1 MKYLSLQQAML
12 GMRIVQADHG
22 MIIKSPAGS
31 AEYDLKGRRIKV
43 SGYPE
48 YFPGQLR
55 VKDKRT
61 RKRATMDMTNGML
74 TVRDG
79 DGTLRVQ
86 MGKVFISD
94 ASIQDGTITNAKIGA
109 AIVSDHLKS
118 KSDDCLMK
126 ADDEHDPVSFKNA
139 AYRFQGDPLPFGGFP
154 GPAVISAKQ
163 AVDSSDTKYRL
174 SDDMREAVIDA
185 VRNSE
190 VFQSLVEQVNAQS
203 AAHASTVISLQK
215 GIDQALNDT
224 IRNALQPGG
233 LLHFRK

>member
-94 ASIQDGTITNAKIGA
+94 VSIQDGTITNAKIGA

-126 ADDEHDPVSFKNA
+126 SDDEHDPVSFKNA

-154 GPAVISAKQ
+154 GASMNSAKN
-163 AVDSSDTKYRL
+163 AADTSTTKSRL
-174 SDDMREAVIDA
+174 SDDMREAVLDA
-185 VRNSE
+185 VRNSDLFE
-190 VFQSLVEQVNAQS
+190 PIRTELNGQAASLATLQQAIHGAVNDA
-203 AAHASTVISLQK
+203 
-215 GIDQALNDT
+215 
-224 IRNALQPGG
+224 IRNALRPGG
-233 LLHFRK
+233 LLWNNRGR

>member
-12 GMRIVQADHG
+12 GMRIVQTDHG

-31 AEYDLKGRRIKV
+31 TEYDLKGRRIKV
-43 SGYPE
+43 NGYPE

-61 RKRATMDMTNGML
+61 PKRATMDMINGML

-94 ASIQDGTITNAKIGA
+94 ASIQDGSITNAKIGT
-109 AIVSDHLKS
+109 AIVSGHLKN
-118 KSDDCLMK
+118 KSDDRLMK
-126 ADDEHDPVSFKNA
+126 AVDEHDPISLKTT
-139 AYRFQGDPLPFGGFP
+139 AYKFQGAPLPFGGFP
-154 GPAVISAKQ
+154 GPNVISAKL
-163 AVDSSDTKYRL
+163 AVGSSDTKSLL

-190 VFQSLVEQVNAQS
+190 VFQSLVAQLNALS
-203 AAHASTVISLQK
+203 AERESDAVRLQR
-215 GIDQALNDT
+215 GIDQALSDT
-224 IRNALQPGG
+224 IRNALKPGG
-233 LLHFRK
+233 SFYGGR